1 MEIRR
6 FCELLQH
13 LLPVAISTASEQAN
27 ILKRQHI
34 MALCNTCTRSL
45 TFENFCQKFLNKGLD
60 IDALKNVLDLYM
72 KFASE
77 LDSIAS
83 TNRGGGSFSLFEARA
98 SPEDSNLTLI
108 RSYIVLYASM
118 LACAVSDV
126 LLEIAPQMFDH
137 HQGEAER
144 EFHAWLKEKSILPDN
159 EASQQPGT
167 HL

>member
-1 MEIRR
+1 MDID
-6 FCELLQH
+6 
-13 LLPVAISTASEQAN
+13 P
-27 ILKRQHI
+27 LKNVDI
-34 MALCNTCTRSL
+34 NYPLKNV
-45 TFENFCQKFLNKGLD
+45 D

-77 LDSIAS
+77 LDSSAS

-137 HQGEAER
+137 DQG
-144 EFHAWLKEKSILPDN
+144 EFHAWLKEKSILPD